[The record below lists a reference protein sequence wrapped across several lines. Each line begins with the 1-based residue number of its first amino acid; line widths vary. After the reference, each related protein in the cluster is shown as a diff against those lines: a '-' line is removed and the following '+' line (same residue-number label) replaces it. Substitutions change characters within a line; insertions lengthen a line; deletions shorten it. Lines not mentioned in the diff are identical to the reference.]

1 MNPLEYKLGGGALY
15 YAIIVILLLSLF
27 SSGFILLNRLWF
39 VENALFLKNTELNDN
54 LDSVDQWL
62 RAGPGLV
69 PTGQA
74 KELDLFGDSSLVKVE
89 AQSWGLLRLIKSS
102 ARWRSLTIK
111 RNTLYSGINNKG
123 CALYLSDNNKFLSLV
138 GKCQIKGDCC
148 LPALGIRAGEM
159 DGGTFIGTKMIDGT
173 IAKSSNSLP
182 KLSPELLQLWYGYW
196 DAAFRSTDSIVDIN
210 SLNRN
215 PDCAVSFNSNTLVI
229 EGESDG
235 YLQNVNLSGNIIVAS
250 TGKITISSSA
260 RLQDILVFAKTIQVA
275 NDVHGSFQLFARD
288 QLIIG
293 DNCRL
298 RYPSFAVCLA
308 NQTSPKMTIGKNSV
322 ISGGVLIDSMIDNP
336 MPGRLE
342 MTEGNKITGIVYVNG
357 EVGFAGQIDGG
368 LYCNRFFI
376 STPRGY
382 YENFLKDAVIN
393 SESVPARFGSFS
405 IDDSPD
411 QLKLVKLCL

>member
-1 MNPLEYKLGGGALY
+1 MNPLEYKLSGGALF

-62 RAGPGLV
+62 RAEPGIV
-69 PTGQA
+69 QAGQA
-74 KELDLFGDSSLVKVE
+74 KELDLFGDSSMVRIE

-111 RNTLYSGINNKG
+111 RNTLYSGVNNKG

-138 GKCQIKGDCC
+138 GKCQIKGDCS

-159 DGGTFIGTKMIDGT
+159 DGVSFIGIKMIDGL
-173 IAKSSNSLP
+173 ISKSSNTLP
-182 KLSPELLQLWYGYW
+182 KLSPELLQSWYGYR
-196 DAAFRSTDSIVDIN
+196 DASFGSTDSIVSIN
-210 SLNRN
+210 SLTQN
-215 PDCAVSFNSNTLVI
+215 PDCTVSFNSNTLVI
-229 EGESDG
+229 DCESDG

-260 RLQDILVFAKTIQVA
+260 QLQDILVFAKTIQVA

-288 QLIIG
+288 QLIVG

-308 NQTSPKMTIGKNSV
+308 DQTSPKITIGKNSV
-322 ISGGVLIDSMIDNP
+322 ISGGVLIDSVNENP
-336 MPGRLE
+336 IPGRLE
-342 MTEGNKITGIVYVNG
+342 MTEGNKLTGMVYVNG

-393 SESVPARFGSFS
+393 SESVLA
-405 IDDSPD
+405 
-411 QLKLVKLCL
+411 